1 MNLRGV
7 KAAQTHI
14 IPQLGAV
21 DTHLQHCN
29 GESASEHMHEAD
41 IDAGVGAYTYLL
53 QDRTWTCANRWKY
66 CKATSGWSE

>member
-53 QDRTWTCANRWKY
+53 QDRT
-66 CKATSGWSE
+66 